1 MKDEK
6 DTCYSWQRSTS
17 EKLVFGFSESCICDG
32 GLLNY
37 KMCLFTIFFLRSNI
51 YRKKVT
57 SLLAEKT
64 WADLRDHYNNMELK
78 VFCKV
83 LFLVRFFF
91 PIWFADNKN
100 KVRNHNG
107 NVSSETLRRR
117 NFWRNRW
124 RDVELAISFTWSLF
138 QKWRYSKC

>member
-6 DTCYSWQRSTS
+6 DICYSWQRSSS

-32 GLLNY
+32 SLLNY

-51 YRKKVT
+51 YRKKLT
-57 SLLAEKT
+57 SFLSEKKC
-64 WADLRDHYNNMELK
+64 ADLRDHYNNMELK

-91 PIWFADNKN
+91 FRFGLLIIKTKFEIIMVTFHPKLSAD
-100 KVRNHNG
+100 
-107 NVSSETLRRR
+107 EI
-117 NFWRNRW
+117 F
-124 RDVELAISFTWSLF
+124 DVTDEETWS
-138 QKWRYSKC
+138 